1 MVLDN
6 EDQREA
12 GVKAEEDPHATD
24 STVGHEAEGH
34 TPSED
39 GHEADGGDHGHDPL
53 AADHLMGH
61 VKDAEYFE
69 VPRLLV
75 ADGKLKIPQPFESY
89 TPGVQIK
96 IGFKP
101 IDDLIEPLDL
111 RITKFMV
118 LEVVGAIILIAI
130 FVPLARRMKTGA
142 APRGRLWNMFEAM
155 VVFIRDQVA
164 RPTIGSHDADK
175 FAPFLMTVFFFV
187 LICNLLGLVP
197 WAGSP
202 TGALATTGA
211 LALITFLTVIFA
223 GSTKLGLVG
232 FWKAQ
237 VPHMELPFVIGMVL
251 KPMIFLIE
259 VLGLLI
265 KHFVLAMRLL
275 ANMLAGHVVLAVI
288 VAFILTSAGSIAWY
302 GVMPASIFGALALN
316 LLELFV
322 AFLQAYIFAFLSGL
336 FIGMAVHPH

>member
-1 MVLDN
+1 MVLEN
-6 EDQREA
+6 EDQREDA
-12 GVKAEEDPHATD
+12 VKAEEDSHAAD
-24 STVGHEAEGH
+24 STVDHAA
-34 TPSED
+34 D
-39 GHEADGGDHGHDPL
+39 GHEADHGHQTHDPM

-69 VPRLLV
+69 VPRLLA
-75 ADGKLKIPQPFESY
+75 ADGKLMIPQPFESY
-89 TPGVQIK
+89 TPGIPISV
-96 IGFKP
+96 GFKP

-130 FVPLARRMKTGA
+130 FVPLAQRLKTGA
-142 APRGRLWNMFEAM
+142 APRGRFWNMFEAM
-155 VVFIRDQVA
+155 VVFIRDQIA

-211 LALITFLTVIFA
+211 LALITLITVIFA
-223 GSTKLGLVG
+223 GSMKLGVVG

-237 VPHMELPFVIGMVL
+237 VPHMELPFVIGIVL

-288 VAFILTSAGSIAWY
+288 VAFILTSAGSIAWF